1 LNGGAAATPKLIS
14 GEDSVVDAKRIVEA
28 GYDRI
33 GERYRHWSDGQPTD
47 DVRAEYLREVLA
59 KLPAN
64 TDVLELGCGPGVDAA
79 RLARGRRYVGVD
91 LSTAQLAIARTHL
104 PDETFRHA
112 DLTNV
117 EFPLES
123 FDAVVSFYVFNHVP
137 SAEQGR
143 TCRRIHGWLRPG
155 GFFCAS
161 LAGLKHDDMI
171 EENWLGVPMFF
182 ASNGY
187 DENVRMLE
195 EAGFALERSE
205 LRTQEEDDQEVT
217 FHWVIARKQA
227 R

>member
-1 LNGGAAATPKLIS
+1 
-14 GEDSVVDAKRIVEA
+14 VDAKRIVEA

-33 GERYRHWSDGQPTD
+33 GEDYRRWSEGQPTD
-47 DVRAEYLREVLA
+47 DVRAEYVREVLA
-59 KLPAN
+59 RLPAN

-79 RLARGRRYVGVD
+79 RLARGARYVGVD
-91 LSTAQLAIARTHL
+91 LSSAQLSIARAHV
-104 PDETFRHA
+104 PNGTFTHA

-117 EFPLES
+117 EFPLGS

-137 SAEQGR
+137 SGEQGG
-143 TCRRIHGWLRPG
+143 TFRRIHGWLRPG

-161 LAGLKHDDMI
+161 FGARKHDDMI
-171 EENWLGVPMFF
+171 EEDWLGVPMFF

-187 DENVRMLE
+187 DENVGLLE

-205 LRTQEEDDQEVT
+205 LRTVREDDGEVT

-227 R
+227 P